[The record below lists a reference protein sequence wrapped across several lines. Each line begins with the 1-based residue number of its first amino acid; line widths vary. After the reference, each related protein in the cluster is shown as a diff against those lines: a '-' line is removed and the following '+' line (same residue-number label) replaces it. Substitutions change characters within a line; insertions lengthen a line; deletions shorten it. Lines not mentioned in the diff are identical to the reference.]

1 MDNTAGSLTQLQK
14 AVVIGSMFGDGYIRK
29 LKGRKNAFLEINH
42 FFKQKEYVDWKYSVL
57 ENLTKSK
64 PKMRLGK
71 ANRIAYRFYTR
82 QLSELTEIMN
92 KFYVGN
98 KKIIPEIKLD
108 PITLAVW
115 YMDDGSRCRQS
126 DVYLNTQ
133 QFDVDDQNKLLR
145 LLKSVGLDATL
156 NKDKEYYRIRFL
168 KSSISRL
175 YKLIGGYIVPS
186 MKYKIG
192 LCPCRD
198 LPLTGRSVK

>member
-14 AVVIGSMFGDGYIRK
+14 AVVIGSMLGDGYIRR
-29 LKGRKNAFLEINH
+29 LKGRSNAFLEINH
-42 FFKQKEYVDWKYSVL
+42 SFKQKEYVDWKYSVL

-145 LLKSVGLDATL
+145 LLKSVGLEATL

-175 YKLIGGYIVPS
+175 HKLIGEYIIPS

-192 LCPCRD
+192 L
-198 LPLTGRSVK
+198 